1 MTLAFVCTSAS
12 SSPSWS
18 QAVYLETIY
27 PLFGVRHLLG
37 MRMIQSVAGKGELG
51 GNVESDSEFS
61 ILFEMFDGHLV
72 VFTPFEALRVS
83 ESVIFLL

>member
-1 MTLAFVCTSAS
+1 
-12 SSPSWS
+12 
-18 QAVYLETIY
+18 
-27 PLFGVRHLLG
+27 
-37 MRMIQSVAGKGELG
+37 MIQSVAGKGELG

-72 VFTPFEALRVS
+72 VFTPFEVLRVS